1 MTRSRFCCTFAA
13 WIACATSAQA
23 APLFTERVSVNPTTG
38 ALADAPSLEAA
49 ISGDGCVVA
58 FKSTATNLVDP
69 SFGITQGTAPQ
80 VYAVNRCVV
89 PHTIDLVSVDTT
101 GTAPANGTCAYPNV
115 SADGRYVA
123 FWSNASNLPGGANN
137 ASIFIRDRTLQTTSS
152 PLAAWQATAL
162 IYNDASKPYM
172 SADGRYLAL
181 DFLDTGIAHN
191 LYLFDVSGAKV
202 TMQPICPQA
211 AMSASTPCQNAVIS
225 ADGTAVVFDT
235 SYALVAADTNG
246 FDDDYIYSVT
256 DASYRLVSVNADGSQ
271 GNDNVDGNG
280 DAVPSADASV
290 VAFYSY
296 LPSTLGGA
304 GNSLLRKDLASG
316 ALATLN
322 LDWQG
327 QIVGINPPN
336 PSISDDASR
345 IGFTALS
352 TRPLVQHPN
361 EFQTDSLIFDTSS
374 NGLASVCRSSTAAW
388 GDALCENVKLSGSGQ
403 WATFD
408 SYASNLDSDGAN
420 GVPHIFVTD
429 VDAVLDL
436 IFLDA
441 FEP

>member
-1 MTRSRFCCTFAA
+1 MGARLTGSGRHAA
-13 WIACATSAQA
+13 
-23 APLFTERVSVNPTTG
+23 
-38 ALADAPSLEAA
+38 
-49 ISGDGCVVA
+49 
-58 FKSTATNLVDP
+58 
-69 SFGITQGTAPQ
+69 
-80 VYAVNRCVV
+80 
-89 PHTIDLVSVDTT
+89 
-101 GTAPANGTCAYPNV
+101 
-115 SADGRYVA
+115 
-123 FWSNASNLPGGANN
+123 
-137 ASIFIRDRTLQTTSS
+137 
-152 PLAAWQATAL
+152 
-162 IYNDASKPYM
+162 
-172 SADGRYLAL
+172 
-181 DFLDTGIAHN
+181 
-191 LYLFDVSGAKV
+191 
-202 TMQPICPQA
+202 
-211 AMSASTPCQNAVIS
+211 
-225 ADGTAVVFDT
+225 
-235 SYALVAADTNG
+235 
-246 FDDDYIYSVT
+246 
-256 DASYRLVSVNADGSQ
+256 
-271 GNDNVDGNG
+271 
-280 DAVPSADASV
+280 
-290 VAFYSY
+290 
-296 LPSTLGGA
+296 TLGGA